1 MYYLFTMLILLSFLQ
16 HNYAQTLPQNR
27 TVDWTLAGLRA
38 DTISGLPVFDLQTL
52 GAVGDGITPNDA
64 VIPGFIAAYFGN
76 GAILEFP
83 SGEFLFN
90 NTITLP
96 DNFIIRGQGAD
107 STILKLDLG
116 GSGNGIAINGT
127 TSVADTSKLLLPS
140 AKDATQIIVW
150 NASLLS
156 AGDWVQLKQY
166 DTDLITSSWSEKETG
181 QIIQVD
187 SLAGDTIW
195 LKSPLRMNYDTART
209 AYYQKINPRKNV
221 GIECLKIMRIDNTA
235 PQQSCNISFR
245 YAVNCWVKGIES
257 ENCTFSHVRGER
269 SSNLYIAQSYFHHG
283 FDYGGG
289 GRAYGVVFQFATGEC
304 LAENNIF
311 EHLRHSMLLQAG
323 ANGNV
328 FAYNYSFD
336 PFWSSAP
343 NNSAG
348 DMVLHGN
355 YVYANLFEQ
364 NICRNIVIDDSHG
377 PNGPHNTFLRNR
389 AEGFGIFFSAANS
402 PDQNFIGNEITNT
415 SFPYSLVNYNLQ
427 GTGHFLHG
435 NNDKGTLK
443 PSGTTALP
451 ELSYAYTSRPDFVP
465 VNQWGTMGTPNAVNA
480 NVIPAFNRYTNNIIF
495 DGACSSPIVGTILVD
510 ESALVNIYPNP
521 VHRILNIE
529 SEKTIEN
536 VYICN
541 DLGQLVQMQS
551 VNQRSAVLNFD
562 NLPTGV
568 YWIRVELVGAYQSSI
583 KKVIKITK

>member
-1 MYYLFTMLILLSFLQ
+1 MYYLFTFILLFSLLQ
-16 HNYAQTLPQNR
+16 NNQAQTLPQSR

-38 DTISGLPVFDLQTL
+38 DTITGLPVFDLQTL

-64 VIPGFIAAYFGN
+64 VIPNFMATYFGA

-90 NTITLP
+90 NTISLP
-96 DNFIIRGQGAD
+96 DNFILRGQGAD
-107 STILKLDLG
+107 STILKMDLG
-116 GSGNGIAINGT
+116 GSGHGISIEGT
-127 TSVADTSKLLLPS
+127 TNNADTSKLLLPS

-150 NASLLS
+150 DASTLL
-156 AGDWVQLKQY
+156 AGDWLQLKQY
-166 DTDLITSSWSEKETG
+166 DTDWVTSSWAEKETG
-181 QIIQVD
+181 QIVQID
-187 SLAGDTIW
+187 SLVGDTIW
-195 LKSPLRMNYDTART
+195 LKSPLRMDYDTART

-221 GIECLKIMRIDNTA
+221 GVECLKIRRIDDTA
-235 PQQSCNISFR
+235 PQQSCNISFK

-257 ENCTFSHVRGER
+257 ENCTFSHVRAER
-269 SSNLYIAQSYFHHG
+269 SSNLYVTQSYFHHG

-289 GRAYGVVFQFATGEC
+289 GRAYGVVLQFATGEC
-304 LAENNIF
+304 LVENNIF

-336 PFWSSAP
+336 PFWSSIP

-364 NICRNIVIDDSHG
+364 NICQNIVIDDSHG
-377 PNGPHNTFLRNR
+377 PNGPHNTFFRNR
-389 AEGFGIFFSAANS
+389 GEGFGIFFSASNS
-402 PDQNFIGNEITNT
+402 PNQNFLGNEITNT
-415 SFPYSLVNYNLQ
+415 SFPYSFVNYTIQ

-443 PSGTTALP
+443 PTGTAALP
-451 ELSYAYTSRPDFVP
+451 EISYVYTSRPDFVP
-465 VNQWGTMGTPNAVNA
+465 VNQWGTMGTPNVVNG
-480 NVIPAFNRYTNNIIF
+480 NVIPAFNRYTNNSIF
-495 DGACSSPIVGTILVD
+495 DGACTSPIVGAIEV
-510 ESALVNIYPNP
+510 EENALMKIYPNP

-536 VYICN
+536 VYIYN
-541 DLGQLVQMQS
+541 GLGQVVQIQS
-551 VNQRSAVLNFD
+551 INERFGALELGNLEAAVYF
-562 NLPTGV
+562 
-568 YWIRVELVGAYQSSI
+568 IRIEFEDETIPVI
-583 KKVIKITK
+583 KKIIRY

>member
-1 MYYLFTMLILLSFLQ
+1 MHYIFTLIILLSCLQ

-38 DTISGLPVFDLQTL
+38 DTLLGLPVFDLGSL
-52 GAVGDGITPNDA
+52 GAVGDGITANDA
-64 VIPGFIAAYFGN
+64 VIPNFIASYFGA

-96 DNFIIRGQGAD
+96 DNFIIRGKGAD
-107 STILKLDLG
+107 STILKMDLG
-116 GSGNGIAINGT
+116 GSGHAISIDGT
-127 TSVADTSKLLLPS
+127 TNNADTSKLLLPS
-140 AKDATQIIVW
+140 TKDATHIIVW
-150 NASLLS
+150 DASILS
-156 AGDWVQLKQY
+156 AGDWLQLKQY
-166 DTDLITSSWSEKETG
+166 DADWITSSWAEGETG

-187 SLAGDTIW
+187 SLAGDTVW
-195 LKSPLRMNYDTART
+195 LKSPLRMDYDTART

-221 GIECLKIMRIDNTA
+221 GIECLKIQRIDDTA

-257 ENCTFSHVRGER
+257 ENCTFSHVRAER
-269 SSNLYIAQSYFHHG
+269 SSNLYVAQSYFHHG

-304 LAENNIF
+304 LAEDNIF
-311 EHLRHSMLLQAG
+311 EHLRHSMLVQAG

-336 PFWSSAP
+336 PFWSSNP

-348 DMVLHGN
+348 DIVLHGN

-364 NICRNIVIDDSHG
+364 NICQNIVIDDSHG
-377 PNGPHNTFLRNR
+377 PNGPHNTFFRNR
-389 AEGFGIFFSAANS
+389 GEGYGIFFSASNS
-402 PDQNFIGNEITNT
+402 PNQNFLGNEITNT
-415 SFPYSLVNYNLQ
+415 GFPYSFVNYTIQ

-443 PSGTTALP
+443 PTGTATLP
-451 ELSYAYTSRPDFVP
+451 EISYAYINRPGFVP
-465 VNQWGTMGTPNAVNA
+465 VNQWGGVGTPNTVNV
-480 NVIPAFNRYTNNIIF
+480 NVIPSSNRHANNSIF
-495 DGACSSPIVGTILVD
+495 DGACSSTIVGTIQVD
-510 ESALVNIYPNP
+510 ESTLVEIYPNP
-521 VHRILNIE
+521 VYRILNIE

-541 DLGQLVQMQS
+541 SLGQIVQIQS
-551 VNQRSAVLNFD
+551 INGQFGALELGALEAAVYF
-562 NLPTGV
+562 
-568 YWIRVELVGAYQSSI
+568 IRIEFEEETMPVI
-583 KKVIKITK
+583 KKIVKN

>member
-1 MYYLFTMLILLSFLQ
+1 MYYLFTFILLFSLLQ
-16 HNYAQTLPQNR
+16 DNQAQTLPQSR

-38 DTISGLPVFDLQTL
+38 DTITGLPVFDLQTL

-64 VIPGFIAAYFGN
+64 VIPGFIATYFGA

-90 NTITLP
+90 STISLP

-107 STILKLDLG
+107 STVLKMDLG
-116 GSGNGIAINGT
+116 GSGHAISIEGT
-127 TSVADTSKLLLPS
+127 TNNADTSKLLLSS

-150 NASLLS
+150 DASTLLV
-156 AGDWVQLKQY
+156 GDWLQLKQY
-166 DTDLITSSWSEKETG
+166 DTDWVTSSWAEKGTG
-181 QIIQVD
+181 QIVQVD

-195 LKSPLRMNYDTART
+195 LKSPLRMDYDTART

-221 GIECLKIMRIDNTA
+221 GIECLKIKRIDDTA
-235 PQQSCNISFR
+235 PQQSCNISFK

-257 ENCTFSHVRGER
+257 ENCTFSHVRAER
-269 SSNLYIAQSYFHHG
+269 SSNLYVTQSYFHHG

-289 GRAYGVVFQFATGEC
+289 GRAYGVVFQYATGEC

-336 PFWSSAP
+336 PFWSSNP

-348 DMVLHGN
+348 DIVLHGN

-364 NICRNIVIDDSHG
+364 NICQNIVIDDSHG
-377 PNGPHNTFLRNR
+377 PNGPHNTFFRNR
-389 AEGFGIFFSAANS
+389 GEGFGIFFSASNS
-402 PDQNFIGNEITNT
+402 PNQNFLGNEITNT
-415 SFPYSLVNYNLQ
+415 SFPYSFVNYTIQ

-443 PSGTTALP
+443 PTGTAALP
-451 ELSYAYTSRPDFVP
+451 EISYVYTSRPDFVP
-465 VNQWGTMGTPNAVNA
+465 VNQWGAMGTPNAVNGH
-480 NVIPAFNRYTNNIIF
+480 VIPAFNRYTNNLIF
-495 DGACSSPIVGTILVD
+495 DGACASPIVGTIEVD
-510 ESALVNIYPNP
+510 ESTLVKIYPNP

-529 SEKTIEN
+529 SKKTIEN

-541 DLGQLVQMQS
+541 DLGQVVQIQS
-551 VNQRSAVLNFD
+551 IHGRFGALELGNLEAAVYF
-562 NLPTGV
+562 
-568 YWIRVELVGAYQSSI
+568 IRIEFEDETIPVM
-583 KKVIKITK
+583 KKIIRY

>member
-1 MYYLFTMLILLSFLQ
+1 MYYLLTLLLLLGLSQ

-27 TVDWTLAGLRA
+27 SVDWTLAGLRA
-38 DTISGLPVFDLQTL
+38 DTLTGLPVFDLQSL
-52 GAVGDGITPNDA
+52 GAVGDGVTPNDA
-64 VIPGFIAAYFGN
+64 VIPGFIAAYFGT

-107 STILKLDLG
+107 STILKMDLG
-116 GSGNGIAINGT
+116 GSGNGIAINGST
-127 TSVADTSKLLLPS
+127 NIADTSKLVLSS
-140 AKDATQIIVW
+140 AKDATQIVVW
-150 NASLLS
+150 DASLLS

-166 DTDLITSSWSEKETG
+166 DTDWITSSWSEKETG

-187 SLAGDTIW
+187 RVAGDTVW
-195 LKSPLRMNYDTART
+195 LKSPLRMGYDTART
-209 AYYQKINPRKNV
+209 AYFQKINPQKNI

-235 PQQSCNISFR
+235 PQQSCNISFK

-304 LAENNIF
+304 LAENNVF
-311 EHLRHSMLLQAG
+311 EHLRHSMLVQAG

-328 FAYNYSFD
+328 YAYNYSFD
-336 PFWSSAP
+336 PFWTTTP
-343 NNSAG
+343 NNSTG

-389 AEGFGIFFSAANS
+389 SEGYGIFFSATNS
-402 PDQNFIGNEITNT
+402 PNQNFIGNEITNT
-415 SFPYSLVNYNLQ
+415 GFPYSFVNYTIQ

-443 PSGTTALP
+443 PTGTAVLP
-451 ELSYAYTSRPDFVP
+451 EVSYAYTSRPDFVP
-465 VNQWGTMGTPNAVNA
+465 VNQWGTIGTPNVVSA
-480 NVIPAFNRYTNNIIF
+480 NVIPAFNRYANNRIF
-495 DGACSSPIVGTILVD
+495 DGACSSPIVGTVQVD
-510 ESALVNIYPNP
+510 EGAFVAIYPNP
-521 VHRILNIE
+521 VHRILNLE

-536 VYICN
+536 VYLYN
-541 DLGQLVQMQS
+541 NVGQLVQMQS
-551 VNQRSAVLNFD
+551 LNQASVVLNVED
-562 NLPTGV
+562 LPAGI
-568 YWIRVELVGAYQSSI
+568 YWLRVALEGGRQSNI

>member
-1 MYYLFTMLILLSFLQ
+1 MYYLFTFILLFSLLHRNQ
-16 HNYAQTLPQNR
+16 AQTLPQSR

-38 DTISGLPVFDLQTL
+38 DTITGLPVFDLQTL

-64 VIPGFIAAYFGN
+64 VIPGFIATYFGA

-90 NTITLP
+90 NTISLP

-107 STILKLDLG
+107 STILKMDLG
-116 GSGNGIAINGT
+116 GSGHAISIDGT
-127 TSVADTSKLLLPS
+127 TNNADTSKLLLSS

-150 NASLLS
+150 DASTLL
-156 AGDWVQLKQY
+156 AGDWLQLKQY
-166 DTDLITSSWSEKETG
+166 DTDWVTSSWAEKETG
-181 QIIQVD
+181 QIVQID

-195 LKSPLRMNYDTART
+195 LKSPLRMDYDTART

-221 GIECLKIMRIDNTA
+221 GIECLKIKRIDDTA
-235 PQQSCNISFR
+235 PQQSCNISFK

-257 ENCTFSHVRGER
+257 ENCTFSHVRAER
-269 SSNLYIAQSYFHHG
+269 SSNLYVTQSYFHHG

-336 PFWSSAP
+336 PFWSTSP

-364 NICRNIVIDDSHG
+364 NICQNIVIDDSHG
-377 PNGPHNTFLRNR
+377 PNGPHNTFFRNR
-389 AEGFGIFFSAANS
+389 GEGFGIFFSANNS
-402 PDQNFIGNEITNT
+402 PNQNFLGNEITNT
-415 SFPYSLVNYNLQ
+415 NFPYSFVNYTIQ

-443 PSGTTALP
+443 PTGTAALP
-451 ELSYAYTSRPDFVP
+451 EVSYVYTSRPDFVP
-465 VNQWGTMGTPNAVNA
+465 VNQWGTMGTPNAVNG

-495 DGACSSPIVGTILVD
+495 DGACTSPIVGVIEVD
-510 ESALVNIYPNP
+510 ENALVEIYPNP

-541 DLGQLVQMQS
+541 DLGQVVQIQAI
-551 VNQRSAVLNFD
+551 NGQFGALDLGNLEAAVYF
-562 NLPTGV
+562 
-568 YWIRVELVGAYQSSI
+568 IRIEFEDETIPVM
-583 KKVIKITK
+583 KKIIRH